1 MSRWSC
7 ISVGYLGGHVLVC
20 DIEVI
25 IYLCRISRWTCIGV
39 GYLGGHVLV
48 WYVEVI
54 MY

>member
-39 GYLGGHVLV
+39 GYRGDHVLMCDIV
-48 WYVEVI
+48 VV